1 MNSEH
6 NRTLIKFREV
16 EHILDYAKKAIPP
29 EYYFVYPSGNFWKL
43 FRYEKVA
50 GDNHNHLLKIDEEN
64 VDLMFKE
71 ILKYNE
77 ELRLL
82 WQRGQMFEATILKTR
97 YQKTKVFYKI
107 LCKFILEITTM
118 FYYSNLWI
126 IGGGMYNGTEEQAD
140 QTRINAFG
148 KDSKGME
155 FSFDKAFGFA
165 LQLEKTIKAE
175 FNKILD
181 ILYPSIT
188 EKAIVSA
195 VLGKGEAEKEI
206 DKELNKGKTKKKHKS
221 KKHHKKHKKAEL
233 EAEVKAI

>member
-1 MNSEH
+1 LNSEH

-16 EHILDYAKKAIPP
+16 EHNFKGSTAITP
-29 EYYFVYPSGNFWKL
+29 EYYFIYPAIDYKENFKHL
-43 FRYEKVA
+43 TDVNKNEKY
-50 GDNHNHLLKIDEEN
+50 LSKIDEDN

-82 WQRGQMFEATILKTR
+82 WQRGEMFAAPILKTR

-118 FYYSNLWI
+118 FYYSNLWMV
-126 IGGGMYNGTEEQAD
+126 GNGSGFNAEQ
-140 QTRINAFG
+140 ICVKG
-148 KDSKGME
+148 YGPESKGME

-165 LQLEKTIKAE
+165 MQLEKTIKAE

-195 VLGKGEAEKEI
+195 VLGKGEAEQEI
-206 DKELNKGKTKKKHKS
+206 GKELNKGKTKKKHKS
-221 KKHHKKHKKAEL
+221 KKHHKKHRKAEP

>member
-16 EHILDYAKKAIPP
+16 EHNFQGKTAITS
-29 EYYFVYPSGNFWKL
+29 EYYFIYPAFDYKENFK
-43 FRYEKVA
+43 YIVDDGKNEKYLTKV
-50 GDNHNHLLKIDEEN
+50 DEDN

-82 WQRGQMFEATILKTR
+82 WQRGVMFDATILKTR
-97 YQKTKVFYKI
+97 YRKTKVFYKI

-181 ILYPSIT
+181 ILYPPIT

-195 VLGKGEAEKEI
+195 VLGKGEAEQEI
-206 DKELNKGKTKKKHKS
+206 GKELNKGKTKKKHKS
-221 KKHHKKHKKAEL
+221 KKHHKKHKKTEP
-233 EAEVKAI
+233 EAEVKEI

>member
-16 EHILDYAKKAIPP
+16 EHNFKGSTAITP
-29 EYYFVYPSGNFWKL
+29 EYYFIYPAIDYKENFKHL
-43 FRYEKVA
+43 TDVNKNEKY
-50 GDNHNHLLKIDEEN
+50 LSRIDADN

-82 WQRGQMFEATILKTR
+82 WQRGEMFAAPILKTR

-107 LCKFILEITTM
+107 LCKFILEITSM
-118 FYYSNLWI
+118 FYYSNLWLTDN
-126 IGGGMYNGTEEQAD
+126 NGLEAD
-140 QTRINAFG
+140 EKLEKAFG
-148 KDSKGME
+148 SESKGME

-165 LQLEKTIKAE
+165 MQLEKTIKAE

-181 ILYPSIT
+181 ILYPPIT

-195 VLGKGEAEKEI
+195 VLGKGEAE
-206 DKELNKGKTKKKHKS
+206 
-221 KKHHKKHKKAEL
+221 
-233 EAEVKAI
+233 